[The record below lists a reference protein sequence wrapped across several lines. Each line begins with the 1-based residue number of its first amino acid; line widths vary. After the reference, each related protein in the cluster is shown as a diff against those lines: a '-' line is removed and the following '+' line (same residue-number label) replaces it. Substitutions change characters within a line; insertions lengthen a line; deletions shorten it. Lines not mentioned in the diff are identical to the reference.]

1 MKQLYMEIQPD
12 WAAADASAEQIDEPS
27 TCWVRLY
34 DRGVDHERTET
45 TRAPQQFQL
54 SLASAS
60 PGGEPGETQSES
72 NGHLVTVAER
82 GRDWIEVLVAR
93 PTSRDEVLR
102 TVFQAPRVTVDVLD
116 PRGSAQSVPRPQR
129 AKRPPLNTVDVSCD
143 ESLVVV
149 GAADGACRL
158 WDPTQKA
165 ALGGLEGHVMDVT
178 RARFFPS
185 GKVVLTASLDMTLRI
200 WGTERRQCAAV
211 LKGHVGGVQ
220 DVEIVGRGRNVLS
233 CASDGAVHL
242 WCCADQQIVAKWTT
256 ETRSAVHS
264 IALLNESPLVS
275 SRAEAHN
282 NQAENEFETAGTLL
296 FAGLDDGSV
305 LGIDVRAREQVM
317 TIDGRAAI
325 FACKADQER
334 GIPLLVTGTE
344 DGIVSVWDVR
354 QISSPLHAL
363 SRSTSAIHRI
373 VIPHDDR
380 HSVWTAHGDGVCSN
394 WRHLLTPSNVSPF
407 VSTELTGPEYDPVR
421 DIAVARRSGRLF
433 SACRDGLVREYI
445 PHFMA

>member
-34 DRGVDHERTET
+34 DRGVDHEPTET

-60 PGGEPGETQSES
+60 LSSPSPGGEPGETQSES
-72 NGHLVTVAER
+72 NGHLVMVAER

-102 TVFQAPRVTVDVLD
+102 TVFQAPRTTVDVLD

-325 FACKADQER
+325 FACKAGQER
-334 GIPLLVTGTE
+334 GIPILVTGTE

-354 QISSPLHAL
+354 QI
-363 SRSTSAIHRI
+363 T
-373 VIPHDDR
+373 
-380 HSVWTAHGDGVCSN
+380 VWTAHGDGVCSN
-394 WRHLLTPSNVSPF
+394 WSHLLTPSNVSPF